1 MKSYLNI
8 LNRFNIVAKDKK
20 YYEQAFT
27 HSSYVHENSDSTDY
41 ERVEFMGDAVLD
53 IVVADLIF
61 NNYPDL
67 SQGIMT
73 KLRAAVVCG
82 KSLANYARE
91 YEFGDA
97 IRLGHGEILSGG
109 RDSSKILEDV
119 FEAFIGACYLDLGY
133 DKTYELIKNIMLDDI
148 LSFDLD
154 SVTDYKSKLQE
165 DVQTDKR
172 GTVVYRVV
180 NEIGPAQNKTFFVEA
195 IYENIVLG
203 HGKGSSKKKAEQDAA
218 RDALSKRVK

>member
-1 MKSYLNI
+1 MKSYLSI
-8 LNRFNIVAKDKK
+8 LNNFHIIANEKK
-20 YYEQAFT
+20 YYEAAFT
-27 HSSYVHENSDSTDY
+27 HSSYVHENMDSVDY

-61 NNYPDL
+61 KNFPEL
-67 SQGIMT
+67 PQGIMT
-73 KLRAAVVCG
+73 KLRSAIVCG
-82 KSLANYARE
+82 KSLANYARK

-97 IRLGHGEILSGG
+97 IRLGHGEIISGG

-133 DKTYELIKNIMLDDI
+133 ERTYELIKNIMLDDI

-154 SVTDYKSKLQE
+154 SVTDYKSRLQE
-165 DVQTDKR
+165 EVQTDKR
-172 GTVVYRVV
+172 GTVIYRVV
-180 NEIGPAQNKTFFVEA
+180 NETGPAQNKTFYIEA
-195 IYENIVLG
+195 VYENIVLG
-203 HGKGSSKKKAEQDAA
+203 HGKGGSKKKAEQDAA

>member
-8 LNRFNIVAKDKK
+8 LNRFNIIAKDKK
-20 YYEQAFT
+20 FYEQAFT
-27 HSSYVHENSDSTDY
+27 HSSYVHENMDSTDY

-61 NNYPDL
+61 KNYPDL

-73 KLRAAVVCG
+73 KLRAALVCG

-172 GTVVYRVV
+172 GTVIYRVV

-195 IYENIVLG
+195 VYENIVLG